1 MKITK
6 TLLAIAL
13 PLTLSAACAMDVG
26 SSSDALTADI
36 NGDFGID
43 TCGQSTANWLGEA
56 EWPVDTIVAGDMEFT
71 KGELVDYIQQNP
83 GARSTLIAEIAAG
96 QLNITAGL
104 EIPDGVIDDLV
115 AADNLVMADEDRDA
129 PPPVN
134 IDDFGNLADFNQFA
148 DLDCFFDNGQVA
160 QETIQTVDT
169 RDNLVQPVLGSPDL
183 RSDLFVDE

>member
-1 MKITK
+1 MKIAK

-36 NGDFGID
+36 NGDFGINA
-43 TCGQSTANWLGEA
+43 CGQSTANWIGDA
-56 EWPVDTIVAGDMEFT
+56 EWPVDTIVAGNMEFT
-71 KGELVDYIQQNP
+71 KSELVDYIQQNP
-83 GARSTLIAEIAAG
+83 GARSALIAEIAAG

-104 EIPDGVIDDLV
+104 EIPDGVIEELV
-115 AADNLVMADEDRDA
+115 AADNLVMADEDGTT

-134 IDDFGNLADFNQFA
+134 IDEFGNLADFNQFA
-148 DLDCFFDNGQVA
+148 DLDCFIAGGQVA

-169 RDNLVQPVLGSPDL
+169 RDDIVQPVPGSPDL
-183 RSDLFVDE
+183 RADLFVDE